1 LNGSST
7 ATKVT
12 TTDIAATPDWSESLR
27 LSAGAPLR
35 ILSQTFTHT
44 AGENTATAA
53 FRPPPQPELYF
64 APHRENKQLAQ
75 DAEVAD
81 ILRHL
86 IDRAQLE
93 SGGIRVSLNLKRLI
107 AEPLDARDAANL
119 SMSRFI
125 PMEMQRRGVEI
136 RLVIEGEAAR
146 ATRPDPA
153 LLKAIARGRQWFKEI
168 GL

>member
-1 LNGSST
+1 
-7 ATKVT
+7 
-12 TTDIAATPDWSESLR
+12 
-27 LSAGAPLR
+27 
-35 ILSQTFTHT
+35 
-44 AGENTATAA
+44 
-53 FRPPPQPELYF
+53 LYF